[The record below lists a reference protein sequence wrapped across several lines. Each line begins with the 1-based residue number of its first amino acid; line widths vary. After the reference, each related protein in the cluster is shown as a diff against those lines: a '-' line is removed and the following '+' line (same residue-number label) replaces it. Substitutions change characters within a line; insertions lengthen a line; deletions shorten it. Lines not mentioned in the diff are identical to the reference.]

1 MEDTGDVGFSYLSN
15 ETDLKANEG
24 GGPLSFYWERNAQIQ
39 KNLGALKIANSGNF
53 KTVNYIQI
61 GQFLTIL

>member
-53 KTVNYIQI
+53 
-61 GQFLTIL
+61 